1 MAKRTPARQTVPDDL
16 AAMDEVDE
24 EERMVM
30 RLPVI
35 ADDGHARLLGTRIDL
50 DGDGLNR
57 RVFKEPVDQADR
69 EGVGLHDAR
78 PARLEELSRPCRAAR
93 HQRLF
98 PLVQN
103 KY

>member
-57 RVFKEPVDQADR
+57 RVFKEPVHQADR

-78 PARLEELSRPCRAAR
+78 PARIQELSRPCRAAR